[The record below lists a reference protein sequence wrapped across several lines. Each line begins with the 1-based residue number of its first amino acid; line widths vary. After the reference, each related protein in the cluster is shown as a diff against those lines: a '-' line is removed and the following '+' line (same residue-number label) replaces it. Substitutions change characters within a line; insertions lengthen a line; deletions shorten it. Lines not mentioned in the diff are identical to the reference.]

1 IKASSTSFSGLDQL
15 TISVTVTNA
24 GDRAGKHPVLLFS
37 QDEYATIT
45 PSVRRLRNFTKIEL
59 APGESQEV
67 SFVLDASD
75 LSFIGHDMK
84 PVTESGFF
92 KFMLGDQMVRVEYIE

>member
-1 IKASSTSFSGLDQL
+1 VDSNFYPQFEFGHGLSYTKFEYSDIKASSTSFSGLDQL

-59 APGESQEV
+59 AHEAN
-67 SFVLDASD
+67 FLA
-75 LSFIGHDMK
+75 F
-84 PVTESGFF
+84 SGS
-92 KFMLGDQMVRVEYIE
+92 KFNFREI